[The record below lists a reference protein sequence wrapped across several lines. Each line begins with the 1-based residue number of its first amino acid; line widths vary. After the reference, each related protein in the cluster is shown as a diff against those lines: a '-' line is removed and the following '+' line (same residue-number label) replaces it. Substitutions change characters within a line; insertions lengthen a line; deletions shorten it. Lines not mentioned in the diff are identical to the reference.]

1 VLNSLVRYA
10 GNQATAR
17 EAAAEI
23 DKLFTEARLRS
34 HPMLATFFEAY
45 AAVPLM
51 VLVRFGCWEEVLAMP
66 LPTDPSLY
74 VTKTLFSHFARG
86 LAHGVLAGRRT
97 GLASIKGKADPKSP
111 AIQGRAEPAM
121 PSCCSTLAHTLA
133 EAKVEQQRFLACNAA
148 IRFGDRKHHNV
159 DLTQMAA
166 IAERVLEGQLIAS
179 DYL

>member
-1 VLNSLVRYA
+1 MASLIRYA
-10 GNQATAR
+10 GNQAMAR

-23 DKLFTEARLRS
+23 DHLFTEARLRS

-51 VLVRFGCWEEVLAMP
+51 VLVRFGLWEEILATP
-66 LPTDPSLY
+66 LPADPSLY

-86 LAHGVLAGRRT
+86 LAYGVLAGRRT
-97 GLASIKGKADPKSP
+97 GLAPIKGEPESP
-111 AIQGRAEPAM
+111 AIKGRAEPAM
-121 PSCCSTLAHTLA
+121 PSCCSTLANTLA
-133 EAKVEQQRFLACNAA
+133 QAKEEQQRFLACNAA

-166 IAERVLEGQLIAS
+166 IAERVLEGQRMAS
-179 DYL
+179 DCF

>member
-1 VLNSLVRYA
+1 MLNSLIRYA

-97 GLASIKGKADPKSP
+97 GLASIKGKAEAK
-111 AIQGRAEPAM
+111 EPAM

-179 DYL
+179 DCL